1 MIRSELDVCVCVC
14 VYVCVCVCVCLLAN
28 GRMCMFFQ
36 IQTHVRPRVFGGMC
50 TRLHVWVLESAVKDV
65 NPDAYTFGSLAPES
79 LGIAGAPAGAK
90 GLVRKSV
97 GGDALGQ
104 PPPEN
109 HSAKEGVGGKNYNGA
124 TRKLLARLLSTAS
137 GSSSRAKL
145 RGARGGGDGNVSVTI
160 LKWNSRV
167 AVGVMDLKALTIG
180 AEAALHPVFVPMPAN
195 WRGKDTTGEKLNAQQ
210 ADADIPRSSRQL
222 TAARHLAGADPAG
235 AMRREAH
242 SEGVAAMDHA
252 VDPSF
257 HEASQNLRAVGSSTR
272 HQWGSWSSVRRNLLS
287 TVEKVFASGGSSA
300 NVVLTRNSRNMTMGE
315 SGAKSGK
322 KSSHEPSAKSKL
334 GSEASGQQSG
344 SERKVGRDGDDG
356 GPWVPCMPA
365 PVRNEGNNTATI
377 SFATGCVQD
386 PCNHA
391 FVIICDICMHCW
403 CHCVY
408 PPSSLRTNMNTRM
421 HAHRAVHICV
431 LVLRR

>member
-1 MIRSELDVCVCVC
+1 M
-14 VYVCVCVCVCLLAN
+14 
-28 GRMCMFFQ
+28 
-36 IQTHVRPRVFGGMC
+36 
-50 TRLHVWVLESAVKDV
+50 HVWVLESAVKDV

-79 LGIAGAPAGAK
+79 LGVRFAGPPAGAK
-90 GLVRKSV
+90 GLVSKSI

-104 PPPEN
+104 PPLEK

-145 RGARGGGDGNVSVTI
+145 QGARRGSNGNVSVTI

-195 WRGKDTTGEKLNAQQ
+195 WRGKDTTGEKLNVQQ

-222 TAARHLAGADPAG
+222 TSARHLAGADLAG
-235 AMRREAH
+235 AKRSEAH
-242 SEGVAAMDHA
+242 SEGGAAMDHA

-257 HEASQNLRAVGSSTR
+257 NEASQNLRAVGRSST
-272 HQWGSWSSVRRNLLS
+272 HQWGYWSSVRRNLLS
-287 TVEKVFASGGSSA
+287 TVEKAFAIEGSSA
-300 NVVLTRNSRNMTMGE
+300 NVVLTRNSRNTTMGE
-315 SGAKSGK
+315 SGAKTVFF
-322 KSSHEPSAKSKL
+322 SSQEPSAKSKL
-334 GSEASGQQSG
+334 GSEGSTKASGQQSG

-356 GPWVPCMPA
+356 GPWVPCMPE

-386 PCNHA
+386 P
-391 FVIICDICMHCW
+391 
-403 CHCVY
+403 
-408 PPSSLRTNMNTRM
+408 
-421 HAHRAVHICV
+421 
-431 LVLRR
+431 